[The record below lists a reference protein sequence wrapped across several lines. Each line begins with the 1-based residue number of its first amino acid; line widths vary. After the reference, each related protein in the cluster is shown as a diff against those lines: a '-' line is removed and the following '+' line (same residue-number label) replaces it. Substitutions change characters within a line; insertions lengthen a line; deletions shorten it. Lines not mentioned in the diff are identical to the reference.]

1 MTSIS
6 VGAFQGFAWD
16 CFISGSS
23 FLSTI
28 LSSRYSKNAVTSW
41 IPLPKY
47 PPAAGRPDGYF
58 RRHRAA
64 FIAGARPRCPSPVPT
79 ARAPVARSPVRV
91 RKGGGRQAGGWRI
104 KKPRS
109 QMSSGRSRISDVRA
123 ARSTSLP
130 SSSIVYLLSP
140 SAIHYQHDFI
150 SFSFSFSL
158 SLSLSLS
165 SFLHSIIETLFYIHI
180 FKRFSLSVC
189 LHAIRKLTSGVS
201 TGSKNAFNFS
211 RECHDGI
218 GLEYDGN
225 GVDLDGCS
233 PDLGSIWTL
242 LRVLKGNLQGS

>member
-1 MTSIS
+1 MDPIAKIPA
-6 VGAFQGFAWD
+6 GCWKA
-16 CFISGSS
+16 
-23 FLSTI
+23 
-28 LSSRYSKNAVTSW
+28 RW
-41 IPLPKY
+41 IF
-47 PPAAGRPDGYF
+47 PPSPGGL
-58 RRHRAA
+58 HR
-64 FIAGARPRCPSPVPT
+64 RCPSPVPVAGAHRPGT
-79 ARAPVARSPVRV
+79 GRPVTGKSEEGR
-91 RKGGGRQAGGWRI
+91 RQAGRGLED
-104 KKPRS
+104 KEATVA
-109 QMSSGRSRISDVRA
+109 DVIGPVTHQRRPGSTVHIA
-123 ARSTSLP
+123 ALVINRLSFVSIRHPLSTRFHQLFFL
-130 SSSIVYLLSP
+130 VL
-140 SAIHYQHDFI
+140 
-150 SFSFSFSL
+150 SL

>member
-1 MTSIS
+1 LIQIHVPEKSSGVIRRHGQGFLRYSQRPVPRDVPPRIVRSGMTSIS

-150 SFSFSFSL
+150 SFSFSLSL
-158 SLSLSLS
+158 SLSLSL
-165 SFLHSIIETLFYIHI
+165 FLPPFHNRNIILHTYI
-180 FKRFSLSVC
+180 
-189 LHAIRKLTSGVS
+189 
-201 TGSKNAFNFS
+201 
-211 RECHDGI
+211 
-218 GLEYDGN
+218 
-225 GVDLDGCS
+225 
-233 PDLGSIWTL
+233 
-242 LRVLKGNLQGS
+242 